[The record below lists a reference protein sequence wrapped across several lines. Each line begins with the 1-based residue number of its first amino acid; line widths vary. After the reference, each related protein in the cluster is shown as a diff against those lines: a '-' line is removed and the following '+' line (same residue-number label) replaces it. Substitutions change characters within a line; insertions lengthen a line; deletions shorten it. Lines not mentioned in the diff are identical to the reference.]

1 MQRDD
6 SSKPRRKAYIA
17 FVVVGGAFLVGVVIC
32 WAIALHILRTQVRAS
47 TPLMA
52 VVGMGWAVL
61 TMTLSMALTMLG
73 ARVRVARLDA
83 RRGHVVISG
92 YDPALARDRLIVQG
106 EGVEATG
113 EADVEITTVLPAVV
127 TAISTLMLAAVTIG
141 LFWLGRTTPMGV
153 FIGGLLCY
161 FMSNWVYRMWPRK
174 KADEGTAASSGRQ

>member
-17 FVVVGGAFLVGVVIC
+17 LIVVGGAFLVGVVIC

-73 ARVRVARLDA
+73 ARVRAARLDA

-92 YDPALARDRLIVQG
+92 YDPALARDRLIAQG
-106 EGVEATG
+106 QGVEATG

-127 TAISTLMLAAVTIG
+127 TAISTFMLAAVTIG

-174 KADEGTAASSGRQ
+174 KADESTAALSGRQ

>member
-1 MQRDD
+1 MQRDA
-6 SSKPRRKAYIA
+6 SSKPRRNAYIA
-17 FVVVGGAFLVGVVIC
+17 FIVVGGAFLVGVVIC
-32 WAIALHILRTQVRAS
+32 WAIALHILHTQVRAS

-73 ARVRVARLDA
+73 ARIRAARLNA

-92 YDPALARDRLIVQG
+92 YDPALARDRLIVEG
-106 EGVEATG
+106 EGVEAVG
-113 EADVEITTVLPAVV
+113 EADVEITSVLPAAV
-127 TAISTLMLAAVTIG
+127 TAISTLMLAVVTIG

-161 FMSNWVYRMWPRK
+161 FMANWVYRMWPRK
-174 KADEGTAASSGRQ
+174 KTDDDTAASSWRQ

>member
-1 MQRDD
+1 MQRDA
-6 SSKPRRKAYIA
+6 SSKPRRHAHVA
-17 FVVVGGAFLVGVVIC
+17 FFVVGGAFLVGVAIC

-73 ARVRVARLDA
+73 ARVRAARLGA

-92 YDPALARDRLIVQG
+92 YDPALARDRLIVEG
-106 EGVEATG
+106 EGVEAVG
-113 EADVEITTVLPAVV
+113 EADVEFTSVLPAVV
-127 TAISTLMLAAVTIG
+127 TAISTLMLAVVTIG

-161 FMSNWVYRMWPRK
+161 FMSNWVYRMWPRQTTN
-174 KADEGTAASSGRQ
+174 DGNGTSPDRQ

>member
-1 MQRDD
+1 MQRDA
-6 SSKPRRKAYIA
+6 SSKPRRQAHIA
-17 FVVVGGAFLVGVVIC
+17 FFVVGGAFLVGVAIC

-73 ARVRVARLDA
+73 ARVRAARLGA

-92 YDPALARDRLIVQG
+92 YDPALARDRLIVEG
-106 EGVEATG
+106 EGVEAVG
-113 EADVEITTVLPAVV
+113 EADVEITSVLPAVL
-127 TAISTLMLAAVTIG
+127 TAISTLMLAVVTIG

-161 FMSNWVYRMWPRK
+161 FMSNWVYRMWPRQTTN
-174 KADEGTAASSGRQ
+174 DGNGASPDHQ